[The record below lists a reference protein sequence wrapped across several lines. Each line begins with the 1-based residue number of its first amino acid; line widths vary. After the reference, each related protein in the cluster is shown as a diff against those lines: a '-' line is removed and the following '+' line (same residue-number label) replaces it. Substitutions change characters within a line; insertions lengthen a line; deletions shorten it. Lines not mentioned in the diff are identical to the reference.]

1 MSLTTT
7 QIRNTKPNPD
17 GKPNKLG
24 DGFGLYCVIT
34 KASKTWVYRYKRPN
48 GKETT
53 ATFGKFPNMTLQQA
67 REARVSARKML
78 TEGVDP
84 NIHQKEKK
92 LSVQNT
98 NTPTFK
104 DMFDQWYNNNK
115 DSWKPNYQSDI
126 VRRCECHIF
135 PHIGNKP
142 IGDIDIREMIGVFQI
157 LNNAG
162 TIDTLDKVKSVSSRV
177 FKYAVGMG
185 IIDSNPTRDISAD
198 LFKKKKTKNL
208 AHITNPKEIGGL
220 LRMIDGY
227 KGSYQIENAL
237 KIAPYVFLRPN
248 ELAGLEWEEIDFD
261 NNIIRINPMRMK
273 MKTTHLV
280 PLCVQVLKILSALRL
295 INNNSKY
302 VFPSLRSNTRYIS
315 PESLR
320 AGLRRLGLSK
330 EEITTHGFRH
340 MASTRLY
347 ELGFRGEVIEIQLA
361 HKQRNKIA
369 AAYNHAEYLQERT
382 EMMQYWADYLD
393 KLKDDVK

>member
-7 QIRNTKPNPD
+7 QIRNAKPNPN

-24 DGFGLYCVIT
+24 DGFGLYCVVT
-34 KASKTWVYRYKRPN
+34 KTSKTWVYRYKRPN
-48 GKETT
+48 SKETT
-53 ATFGKFPNMTLQQA
+53 ATFGKFPDMTLQQA

-261 NNIIRINPMRMK
+261 NNIIRVNPMRMK

>member
-53 ATFGKFPNMTLQQA
+53 ATFGKFPDMTLQQA

>member
-53 ATFGKFPNMTLQQA
+53 ATFGKFPDMTLQQA

-142 IGDIDIREMIGVFQI
+142 IGDIDIREMIEVFQI

>member
-261 NNIIRINPMRMK
+261 NNIIRVNPMRMK

>member
-53 ATFGKFPNMTLQQA
+53 ATFGKFPDMTLQQA

-261 NNIIRINPMRMK
+261 NNIIRVNPMRMK

>member
-53 ATFGKFPNMTLQQA
+53 ATFGKFPDMTLQQA

-198 LFKKKKTKNL
+198 LFKKKKSKNL

-220 LRMIDGY
+220 LRMIDEY

>member
-34 KASKTWVYRYKRPN
+34 KASKTWVYRYKTPN

-53 ATFGKFPNMTLQQA
+53 ATFGKFPDMTLQQA

-198 LFKKKKTKNL
+198 LFKKKKSKNL

-220 LRMIDGY
+220 LRMIDEY